1 MRFFILALVVGVTT
15 VFAPDEGAGL
25 TRSVVRGFG
34 RGSAPRSPTAFAAT
48 GTVRVLAAET
58 KNTAPR
64 EVRAPTR
71 AKYTRF
77 GNGLCGLSGCGT
89 STNLFIAVYRQHD

>member
-48 GTVRVLAAET
+48 GTVRS
-58 KNTAPR
+58 PR
-64 EVRAPTR
+64 
-71 AKYTRF
+71 
-77 GNGLCGLSGCGT
+77 G
-89 STNLFIAVYRQHD
+89 